1 MAKVESSVFNEIRKS
16 LDKQNVTFQ
25 TRKSGIVLED
35 KPIPPDIKTE
45 KRLKVRAIYKK
56 LSDAWHYLTKEEKE
70 SFREIARKFGI
81 TLYNAFLKTYLT
93 QYLTLK
99 IFKTSEITAD
109 SDLDMQG
116 YIVKGLRPAQQDD
129 EATNLALVKYYSWLT
144 EIFSYRKPGYYYTM
158 AITGGTATLALT
170 ANTLYALPFLVT
182 KRSRW
187 DKMNIR
193 VTTAS
198 SGTKVRLG
206 IYTNEGVYPKSL
218 VVDAGELD
226 TGSTGS
232 KELVIDV
239 TLDPGLYWLALLSSG
254 APTLGGISAA
264 NTFGILGQSD
274 VYTTANNSLRISYTY
289 GNLPETFPT
298 GASPVQMPYLIALRL
313 NSYV

>member
-25 TRKSGIVLED
+25 TRRSGIVIED
-35 KPIPPDIKTE
+35 KPIPPNTRTE

-144 EIFSYRKPGYYYTM
+144 EIFSYRQPGYYYTM
-158 AITGGTATLALT
+158 GVLGGTATLALT

-206 IYTNEGVYPKSL
+206 IYTNEGVYPKDL
-218 VVDAGELD
+218 IVDAGELD

-232 KELVIDV
+232 KEAVIDV

-289 GNLPETFPT
+289 GTLPETFPT